1 MLKIIYFIGM
11 KPITEYQDYRKY
23 MRDFYEERKRS
34 SLFSWREFSRLAG
47 FTSPN
52 YIQLVCDGKSG
63 LSKNG
68 VEGVANAMSIEGVD
82 RDFFRAMVLFGDAK
96 SDAKKTQAFKE
107 MQRIAKEN
115 HLRVVDS
122 EAFKYFETWV
132 NPVMRELAPI
142 MPGAKPLELAH
153 QCYPVVSAAEVR
165 YALDFLCRT
174 DFLKKVDED
183 TYKQT
188 EKIVTGSS
196 EAIPLALRSMNR
208 QMSKLAVDAIDEIPP
223 EKRHVAGVTLGMSD
237 ATYKWLVQK
246 LEMLRQQV
254 VAVAAKEKDYDK
266 VYRLNLQ
273 LFPLTKGKEA

>member
-1 MLKIIYFIGM
+1 M

-23 MRDFYEERKRS
+23 MRDFYEERKRC

-52 YIQLVCDGKSG
+52 YIQLVCEKKSG

-68 VEGVANAMSIEGVD
+68 VEGVANAMGLEGVD
-82 RDFFRAMVLFGDAK
+82 RDYFCAMVRFGDAK
-96 SDAKKTQAFKE
+96 NDEKKMVAFNE
-107 MQRIAKEN
+107 MQKIAKEN
-115 HLRVVDS
+115 HLRVVDA
-122 EAFKYFETWV
+122 EAFKYFESWV
-132 NPVMRELAPI
+132 NPVIRELAPI

-165 YALDFLCRT
+165 HSLDFMCHAE
-174 DFLKKVDED
+174 FLKKVGED
-183 TYKQT
+183 VYEQT
-188 EKIVTGSS
+188 EKVVTGST

-208 QMSKLAVDAIDEIPP
+208 QMSKFATEAIDEIPP
-223 EKRHVAGVTLGMSD
+223 EKRHIAGVTLGMSES
-237 ATYKWLVQK
+237 TYQWLVQK
-246 LEMLRQQV
+246 LETLRQQV
-254 VAVAAKEKDYDK
+254 VAMAAKEKEYDK